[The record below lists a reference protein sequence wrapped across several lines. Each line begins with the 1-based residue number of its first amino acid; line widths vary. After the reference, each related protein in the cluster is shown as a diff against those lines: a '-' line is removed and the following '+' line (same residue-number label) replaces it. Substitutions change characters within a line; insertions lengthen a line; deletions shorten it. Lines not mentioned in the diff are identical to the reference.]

1 MSIYLL
7 ASCGATHKMCT
18 LMIIYFFGN
27 KCSNDIALK
36 IQLNVSLKVSQ
47 LGKMKALDKKQF
59 FDIEKHEIYFPN

>member
-1 MSIYLL
+1 
-7 ASCGATHKMCT
+7 
-18 LMIIYFFGN
+18 MIIYFFGN